1 MLCDEV
7 KDRLYEYVYEELD
20 EKKKSEIEVH
30 LDKCDNCKR
39 AYGELKALLIDGM
52 EEFVQL
58 KEQIEVPIELPKNVE
73 RKLNRNLLTALPRYA
88 AAACIALIMF
98 YTVPVAAYYIVQNS
112 PLDKY
117 IAFDNGIIQEYEQGK
132 GQLIQKSDTM
142 KDITFTVDA
151 LIRKK
156 DETIVLFTAKV
167 PTEGNINYA
176 MPLMDPRVITVKDQF
191 GIIYRTEGSAMTL
204 QSVNEDGEVKAIMY
218 IEPLKFWAYKLSINI
233 TGMETGRMEVRKTDS
248 STVHDKGLEYDAQKY
263 KNVYG
268 SWKVDFYIDR
278 SNKDN

>member
-7 KDRLYEYVYEELD
+7 KDWLYEYIYEELD
-20 EKKKSEIEVH
+20 EKKKTEIEVH
-30 LDKCDNCKR
+30 LDKCDNCRRTYK
-39 AYGELKALLIDGM
+39 ELKALLIEDM
-52 EEFVQL
+52 EELIQL
-58 KEQIEVPIELPKNVE
+58 KEQIVIPKELSKKVE
-73 RKLNRNLLTALPRYA
+73 RRLNRNLLTTLPRYA

-98 YTVPVAAYYIVQNS
+98 YTVPVAAYYIVQIS

-117 IAFDNGIIQEYEQGK
+117 IAFDNGIIKEYEQGK
-132 GQLIQKSDTM
+132 GQLVQKSGTM

-156 DETIVLFTAKV
+156 DKTILLFTAKV
-167 PTEGNINYA
+167 PTGGNINYA
-176 MPLMDPRVITVKDQF
+176 MPLMDSRVITVKDQF
-191 GIIYRTEGSAMTL
+191 GIKYRTEGSAMTL
-204 QSVNEDGEVKAIMY
+204 RSVNEDGEVKAIMY

-233 TGMETGRMEVRKTDS
+233 TGMETGRMEVRKTES
-248 STVHDKGLEYDAQKY
+248 SAADDKGLEYDVQKY

-278 SNKDN
+278 SNMDN